1 MTKGFLIFAQNNP
14 DIDYC
19 KLAVYCAKRIK
30 LYMDLPVSIVTDSPE
45 WLKESQPDADVV
57 FDKII
62 TFYSTMTQTKK
73 FHDGSMFSKKLEWKN
88 LSRVDAYEL
97 TPYDQTIVLDSDY
110 IVSTNFLSK
119 LFDSD
124 SDIMLF
130 RKSYD
135 LAQWRDTT
143 SFEFINKSIPFY
155 WATVL
160 YFTKSKEAKLL
171 FTIVKLIR
179 DNWQYYRSLYRIDSS
194 MYRNDYAFSLAIHI
208 INGNIDFNSIGTIP
222 GIKFYTL
229 DKDLLIEV
237 KNSTLKFLVEKE
249 KYHGEYIVTQ
259 TNNVDVHV
267 MNKYSLARIIE

>member
-30 LYMDLPVSIVTDSPE
+30 LYMDLPVSIVTDSPV

-208 INGNIDFNSIGTIP
+208 LNGNIDFNSIGTIP